1 MPLPPGL
8 SLDPATGVISGTPT
22 TSGTFVYTAQVTD
35 SLGQTA
41 EVTCQI
47 VVPAVPPPVPSI
59 AGQTLRWQIEAPGRA
74 GRWFSHLYHDPVVAH
89 YLNEPSASDPNEQQL
104 MLLGAPIWKSG
115 GNTDNTHDIVTIA
128 LVPPADGGDE
138 RTQKLYPDA
147 MLQLD
152 GLGQVQ
158 VTPTFQSAQVNAP
171 TTVVSAVGSV
181 EQALV
186 NIASLANLALY
197 RNIGVVL
204 EWTGGPDGPRI
215 YAWEPAWYAQPY
227 LSTFLVTQ
235 FLNLSYPGWKSHRR
249 LYPALISTAV
259 VTFTI
264 KCQDGRTF
272 VYEIPSTNG
281 QLLIIPMMVN
291 HGVKDLAFAYQ
302 LDGHGVPFALF
313 PDEFTIE
320 TKGWPDPEFLDLA
333 IYKT

>member
-8 SLDPATGVISGTPT
+8 TLDPTTGVISGVPT

-41 EVTCQI
+41 TVTCQI
-47 VVPAVPPPVPSI
+47 VVPALPPPVVQASN
-59 AGQTLRWQIEAPGRA
+59 TLRWQIESVNRP
-74 GRWFSHLYHDPVVAH
+74 GRWFRHVYADPVVAH

-104 MLLGAPIWKSG
+104 LLLGAPIWLAG
-115 GNTDNTHDIVTIA
+115 GNSDNHVPIDTVI
-128 LVPPADGGDE
+128 LVPSADGGDE
-138 RTQKLYPDA
+138 RAQKLYPDA

-152 GLGQVQ
+152 GDGLVQ

-171 TTVVSAVGSV
+171 TTQVIAANGIQ
-181 EQALV
+181 QALV

-215 YAWEPAWYAQPY
+215 YAWEPAWYLQPY

-235 FLNLSYPGWKSHRR
+235 FLNLSYPGWKSFRR
-249 LYPALISTAV
+249 MYPALISTAP

-272 VYEIPSTNG
+272 TYEIPSTNG
-281 QLLIIPMMVN
+281 QLFLLPMIVN
-291 HGVKDLAFAYQ
+291 HGVKDLAFALQ
-302 LDGHGVPFALF
+302 LDGHGTPFALF
-313 PDEFTIE
+313 PDEFVLE
-320 TKGWPDPEFLDLA
+320 AKGWKDPEYLQLA
-333 IYKT
+333 VFKT